1 MVPPHDSPT
10 PSSHI
15 SENESVGEAA
25 ADTETL
31 NLHLRGIDG
40 GPVIPL
46 DIDLR
51 NITQAQAH
59 AYLAEAGE
67 LFSNYF
73 PEGAIP
79 ADHVLRD
86 NERAGP
92 EGASKVLV
100 ACGVPPGVWESRF
113 ADIDKKDFVLT
124 WGRAIPRLEM
134 DFDSNS
140 LYVYNA

>member
-1 MVPPHDSPT
+1 M
-10 PSSHI
+10 
-15 SENESVGEAA
+15 
-25 ADTETL
+25 
-31 NLHLRGIDG
+31 
-40 GPVIPL
+40 
-46 DIDLR
+46 
-51 NITQAQAH
+51 
-59 AYLAEAGE
+59 AEAGV

-73 PEGAIP
+73 SEGTIP
-79 ADHVLRD
+79 ADNVLRA

-92 EGASKVLV
+92 EGDSKVLV